1 MIKAL
6 MTGLKKF
13 FCALGMLAL
22 VCLPVPGP
30 AAAAAPNKLP
40 FDDIVKSKAGKHKI
54 SSALV
59 HSIILHESNYNIYAV
74 SSKGALGLM
83 QLMPDTARQYGVKN
97 VFDPEDNIEGGIK
110 YLKDL
115 TKLYENEKNPTTLIL
130 AAYNA
135 GQEAVKKY
143 GGKIPDYPETRAYIK
158 QVMDTYALLPQKR
171 PTRIITFYDSE
182 GRLQVTNDLNKAAL
196 LRGRQN

>member
-1 MIKAL
+1 
-6 MTGLKKF
+6 
-13 FCALGMLAL
+13 ML
-22 VCLPVPGP
+22 CLPAALPGANP
-30 AAAAAPNKLP
+30 LPKKLP
-40 FDDIVKSKAGKHKI
+40 FEEIVRVKAAKHKV

-74 SSKGALGLM
+74 SPKGALGLM
-83 QLMPDTARQYGVKN
+83 QLMPDTAKQYNVKN

-115 TKLYENEKNPTTLIL
+115 TKLYESEKNPTPLIL

-143 GGKIPDYPETRAYIK
+143 GGKIPPYPETRTYIK
-158 QVMDTYALLPQKR
+158 QVMATYALLPQRK

-182 GRLQVTNDLNKAAL
+182 GKLQVTNDIHKAAL
-196 LRGRQN
+196 LRARQD

>member
-1 MIKAL
+1 
-6 MTGLKKF
+6 
-13 FCALGMLAL
+13 
-22 VCLPVPGP
+22 
-30 AAAAAPNKLP
+30 
-40 FDDIVKSKAGKHKI
+40 
-54 SSALV
+54 
-59 HSIILHESNYNIYAV
+59 
-74 SSKGALGLM
+74 M

-115 TKLYENEKNPTTLIL
+115 TKLYENEKNPITLIL